1 MSKFCESTYEEAFIH
16 LLEENGWEYTCG
28 DDLHRKLD
36 ETIIEDDLRDYLSRK
51 YAAEALEDEE
61 IGAIVANLRNTG
73 DTSDYLTL
81 RKVFSLYCGRGDGF
95 VFKRFDGNDT
105 ALPIDYIDFETP
117 ENNTFRVVN
126 QFTVTYKGGTK
137 ERRPD
142 VLLFVNGIPVCIV
155 ELKNPAKVSATIE
168 DAYDQIHIR
177 YKRDIPHLM
186 KYCALSCISDASN
199 TRLGT
204 TYSEYIHYYAW
215 KKVENE
221 DPAANKGVPQL
232 ETLIKGAYRPD
243 RLLQI
248 LRDFVYFPDVSSG
261 REEEVVCRYP
271 QFFATNLLSASIVKH
286 LRSRGGDGK
295 GGTYFGATG
304 CGKTY
309 TMLFLSRYLALRED
323 SVGSPTIV
331 ILVDREDL
339 QDQTSKLF
347 MRSAEY
353 LSNGEVREIES
364 RADLANEL
372 KVRESGGVFICT
384 IQKFSEGTGLV
395 NERSNIICFSDE
407 AHRSQLG
414 VGSKLQIV
422 DETGGARSGATVVG
436 EQKHV
441 PNREIGAYVKYGFA
455 KYLRDAFP
463 NATYVGFSGTPI
475 DETIHV
481 FGEIVDRYTMRQAVA
496 DDVTVG
502 IKYIPRLARVILD
515 KEKAK
520 EIEYYYRLCAD
531 EGAKPEDIADSKEAM
546 ASLEVILSDEGRIKR
561 LVNDIAEHYEAMCA
575 DNPLLIQKAMVVC
588 ASRPIAYQVYEEFR
602 AIRPAWFKPEG
613 YHDDGRVTDKEK
625 EKLKDMPFI
634 NLVGTQGKDDPQAMY
649 EAFGDKKHREE
660 LAEQFKLEHSNFRIA
675 VVVDMWITGFDVPN
689 LCVMYNDKPLQK
701 QSLIQTISR
710 VNRKYQ
716 VSKEVKKEYGL
727 IVDYIGIYENMRE
740 AMKKYGGD
748 AEATSA
754 DEVETAKAIFDA
766 ELSALKEMM
775 EGCDMSDFFGDD
787 PLKRL
792 LALQRGAEYVL
803 AMPKIEGE
811 KVSFQTRFKG
821 HLRRLKQAY
830 DICHPA
836 GALGKDNI
844 EWAQMLLAIGAF
856 IRKASDSEHD
866 TASMNRHVEQMV
878 KEAIACTGVESLLDT
893 SKDAELIFSEDFEE
907 RLKEVK
913 LPNTKFQML
922 VKMMKRAIREYS
934 MTNKIAAKRFDDMLD
949 EIVKEYNNRDSN
961 VFANKVAG
969 EVHEAVMKEVESK
982 VESLS
987 ERIIELFRELKTDK
1001 EKFKSLGITFEEKA
1015 FYDILVSVRDDNG
1028 FEYANEKC
1036 LELAKKIKALID
1048 DTAIYAD
1055 WKNNANLRNQ
1065 LNVDIVDLLYANGY
1079 PPEWHDKVYDR
1090 VMEQVDNF
1098 KRHES
1103 ESDDGGRGAT
1113 ALPDGGRA
1121 GARPSR
1127 EILAAVAEALRFR
1140 EYLPVYTLRAA
1151 CGYFGEGEP
1160 VEPEGWVK
1168 VENCG
1173 RLDEG
1178 MFVVRAK
1185 GRSMEPKIH
1194 DGDLCVMRKYEGGSR
1209 NGEIV
1214 LAQHREFYDS
1224 DSGGAYSIKKYSSEK
1239 VMEEDGSWH
1248 HERITLSPLNRD
1260 YEPIVIDA
1268 NEDGEFAV
1276 VGVLKGVL

>member
-1 MSKFCESTYEEAFIH
+1 MGKFCESTYEEAFID
-16 LLEENGWEYTCG
+16 LLEQNGWEYTCG

-36 ETIIEDDLRDYLSRK
+36 ETIIEEDLRDYLSRK
-51 YAAEALEDEE
+51 YADEALADDE
-61 IGAIVANLRNTG
+61 IDAIVANLRNTG
-73 DTSDYLTL
+73 DTSAYLTL

-105 ALPIDYIDFETP
+105 ALPVDYIDFETP
-117 ENNTFRVVN
+117 GNNTFRVVN
-126 QFTVTYKGGTK
+126 QFTVTYKSGTK

-155 ELKNPAKVSATIE
+155 ELKNPAKVNATVE

-309 TMLFLSRYLALRED
+309 TMLFLSRYLALREE

-364 RADLANEL
+364 RTDLQREL
-372 KVRESGGVFICT
+372 SLRPSGGVFICT

-395 NERSNIICFSDE
+395 NDRSNIICFSDE

-422 DETGGARSGATVVG
+422 DEVVG
-436 EQKHV
+436 RSPRDRRDESVGSRV
-441 PNREIGAYVKYGFA
+441 PRDRNVKPGAYVKYGFA

-481 FGEIVDRYTMRQAVA
+481 FGEIVDSYTMRQAVA

-502 IKYIPRLARVILD
+502 IKYVPRLARVILD

-520 EIEYYYRLCAD
+520 EIEDYYRLCAD
-531 EGAKPEDIADSKEAM
+531 EGAKPEDIAESKQAM

-561 LVNDIAEHYEAMCA
+561 LVKDIAEHYEAMCA
-575 DNPLLIQKAMVVC
+575 DNPQLIQKAMVVC

-602 AIRPAWFKPEG
+602 NIRPAWFESKEF
-613 YHDDGRVTDKEK
+613 HDDGRVSDKER
-625 EKLKDMPFI
+625 EKLKNMPFI
-634 NLVGTQGKDDPQAMY
+634 NLVGTQGNNDPEAMY

-660 LAEQFKLEHSNFRIA
+660 LAEQFKLEHSNFRVAI
-675 VVVDMWITGFDVPN
+675 VVDMWITGFDVPN

-716 VSKEVKKEYGL
+716 VSKDVKKEYGL

-748 AEATSA
+748 ADATSA

-775 EGCDMSDFFGDD
+775 EGCDMGDFFGAD

-792 LALQRGAEYVL
+792 LSLQRGAEYVL
-803 AMPKIEGE
+803 AMPKVEGE

-821 HLRRLKQAY
+821 HLKRLKQAY

-836 GALGKDNI
+836 GILAKDEI
-844 EWAQMLLAIGAF
+844 EWAQMLQAIGAF
-856 IRKASDSEHD
+856 IRKATDSEHD

-982 VESLS
+982 VEGLS
-987 ERIIELFRELKTDK
+987 EKIIELFRKLKTDK
-1001 EKFKSLGITFEEKA
+1001 EKFKALGITFEEQA
-1015 FYDILVSVRDDNG
+1015 FYDILVAVRDDNK
-1028 FEYANEKC
+1028 FEYADEKC

-1048 DTAIYAD
+1048 NTAIYAD

-1065 LNVDIVDLLYANGY
+1065 LNVDIIDLLYANGY
-1079 PPEWHDKVYDR
+1079 PPAWHEKVYER

-1098 KRHES
+1098 KRYEDG
-1103 ESDDGGRGAT
+1103 EGEDGGHAGRVT
-1113 ALPDGGRA
+1113 LPEVRCA
-1121 GARPSR
+1121 GTHPSH
-1127 EILAAVAEALRFR
+1127 EILSSVAAALRFR
-1140 EYLPVYTLRAA
+1140 EYLPVYSLRAA
-1151 CGYFGEGEP
+1151 CGYFGDGEE
-1160 VEPEGWVK
+1160 VEPDGWMK
-1168 VENCG
+1168 VEGCG
-1173 RLDEG
+1173 RLDDTQ
-1178 MFVVRAK
+1178 FVVK
-1185 GRSMEPKIH
+1185 TEGTSMEGLIEE
-1194 DGDLCVMRKYEGGSR
+1194 GSYAIFRRLGGSLE
-1209 NGEIV
+1209 GKV
-1214 LAQHREFYDS
+1214 LLVQRLEAGDPET
-1224 DSGGAYSIKKYSSEK
+1224 GGAYTIKKFTRKGAK
-1239 VMEEDGSWH
+1239 V
-1248 HERITLSPLNRD
+1248 
-1260 YEPIVIDA
+1260 
-1268 NEDGEFAV
+1268 
-1276 VGVLKGVL
+1276 VLKARNPDVADIVLESDAEYSTRYRAIAEFKGVVVQK